1 MDLEDNVAIEGDDQ
15 TSAPVTAPA
24 EEAAAPATARDAV
37 RLAFEQAKVKA
48 SDQEE
53 ERADRAARSASK
65 GEAPG
70 ANEGEDTGKPTLDRT
85 RDPRGKFVK
94 AGATETPSIENAA
107 LEAAEA
113 HETPK
118 EEVPSAVAGPLK
130 PPPGWSAAA
139 RIQFEKLPPE
149 VREAVAKRES
159 EVAAGF
165 QAKEAVI
172 QKYKGLETYTPMIEG
187 SGLSHAEFT
196 KRAVEWEQSLKTNP
210 VGTLLHVAKL
220 GNVDIIRLAQQI
232 VQSRGGPQAQG
243 QPQQQAAPQPQQPQP
258 DIASIVEAK
267 LAERERAVAERQAH
281 GTVDQFL
288 ADPKNIHA
296 EAVAEDMAFYIS
308 TKRADTLEQA
318 YEMACYA
325 HPEIRAL
332 LIRQAGANPGAV
344 SETERARRRAS
355 EAKAAAK
362 TTIGAPSGL
371 PPNVKKDAHPA
382 TIRDA
387 VRMAYEKAREQA

>member
-1 MDLEDNVAIEGDDQ
+1 MDLEENVAIEGGEE
-15 TSAPVTAPA
+15 TLAPVTAPA

-48 SDQEE
+48 ADQEE
-53 ERADRAARSASK
+53 ERADRAARIASK
-65 GEAPG
+65 GDAP
-70 ANEGEDTGKPTLDRT
+70 APEGEDTGKPTLDRT
-85 RDPRGKFVK
+85 RDPKGKFVK
-94 AGATETPSIENAA
+94 TGATETPAVENAA
-107 LEAAEA
+107 HEAPETHQEEA
-113 HETPK
+113 PA
-118 EEVPSAVAGPLK
+118 AVAGPLK

-210 VGTLLHVAKL
+210 IGTLLHVAKL
-220 GNVDIIRLAQQI
+220 GNVDIVRLAQQI
-232 VQSRGGPQAQG
+232 VQQRGGQPQAQTA
-243 QPQQQAAPQPQQPQP
+243 PAQQQAAPQPQP

-288 ADPKNIHA
+288 SDPKNIHA
-296 EAVAEDMAFYIS
+296 EAVADDMAFYIS

-362 TTIGAPSGL
+362 TTVGAPSGL